1 MLRNKFVNFL
11 LAAKKFSPLQ
21 MAQYAKA
28 NTRFYNRFYEH
39 YPMKNFRELPLMS
52 KYDLVGISP
61 YDLLSKPYQDKV
73 HLYAETSGSSGAP
86 TPSFFT
92 PQEFQRLL
100 ILSALSPFT
109 PFIQRELK
117 LNRVALN
124 GLTFGFTIAG
134 FSFGA
139 LLQKLG
145 ALVAQVG
152 SRSTIAMPERTVQ
165 TIIKLRPSVI
175 AATPLDFMSWMEI
188 VRIDHP
194 QKREE
199 IHRSLKFLMSTAES
213 CAKSR
218 QRQIEN
224 FFNVK
229 QINVY
234 ASVDGFVS
242 IPCPCGEKHLID
254 HLLYIELYDPQKN
267 YLGTQGTGRLCFTN
281 LVKKSTP
288 IVKFLLDDL
297 VTIRN
302 CHCPYGFRQAIEPH
316 GRYELSMDIKGRAW
330 GHLDFEEI
338 IYTYGLFMDYRV
350 EVLDSKLILQLEE
363 YPSAAAHYDL
373 HGLEKELSEKTALPC
388 DIHIQPLGSLTNIRK
403 VRSAKSIV
411 KVLDKREKSTQEMP
425 CYL

>member
-1 MLRNKFVNFL
+1 MFRNHLVNIL
-11 LAAKKFSPLQ
+11 LAAKKLSPLQ
-21 MAQYAKA
+21 MARYAKI
-28 NTRFYNRFYEH
+28 NTRFYGNLYRQYDMED
-39 YPMKNFRELPLMS
+39 FRKLPLMS
-52 KYDLVGISP
+52 KYDLIGISP
-61 YDLLSKPYQDKV
+61 YDLLSQPYQDQV
-73 HLYAETSGSSGAP
+73 NLYAETSGSSGSP

-92 PQEFQRLL
+92 PQEYQRLL

-109 PFIQRELK
+109 PLIQRELK
-117 LNRVALN
+117 ENRVALN

-152 SRSTIAMPERTVQ
+152 SRSTIALPERTTQ
-165 TIIKLRPSVI
+165 TILKLKPSVI

-188 VRIDHP
+188 IRLDHP
-194 QKREE
+194 RKREE
-199 IHRSLKFLMSTAES
+199 ILRSLKFLMSTAEP

-224 FFNVK
+224 FFNVT

-242 IPCPCGEKHLID
+242 IPCPCGEKHLVD
-254 HLLYIELYDPQKN
+254 HLLHVELYDRQKN
-267 YLGTQGTGRLCFTN
+267 YIGTRGTGRLCFTN

-288 IVKFLLDDL
+288 IVKYLLDDW
-297 VTIRN
+297 VTIRD
-302 CHCPYGFRQAIEPH
+302 CHCGDGFKQAIEPH
-316 GRYELSMDIKGRAW
+316 GRYELSLDIQGRTW

-338 IYTYGLFMDYRV
+338 IYSYGLFMDYRI
-350 EVLDSKLILQLEE
+350 EVLDSKIQLQLEE
-363 YPSAAAHYDL
+363 YPPATVHYDL
-373 HGLEKELSEKTALPC
+373 AGLEKELSEKTALPC
-388 DIHIQPLGSLTNIRK
+388 DIQLRTLGSLTDIRK

-411 KVLDKREKSTQEMP
+411 KVLDKREISTQEIP